1 MSGAVA
7 APERQNIVFDR
18 NLEEKEVEGKM
29 SKGQIKKDLD
39 AVNEDE
45 KNILLKIAKQKGK
58 KKGDNNTKDW

>member
-1 MSGAVA
+1 
-7 APERQNIVFDR
+7 
-18 NLEEKEVEGKM
+18 M

-58 KKGDNNTKDW
+58 KKGDNNTKDWQLTDHEDQF